1 MADIPS
7 GERFNA
13 LYDHNAQDILTY
25 LLRRT
30 ATPEDAADCLA
41 ETFLI
46 AWDKREQ
53 IPADARPWLFGVAR
67 NVLRRGHERDDRA
80 QAAAAGLARDLRDAG
95 VESTPAPTAE
105 PVIASLEHLSVID
118 REIVT
123 LMAWDSLT
131 PREVAKVLR
140 LSPNV
145 VRVRAHRARMKLR
158 RQLGAEN
165 TPVKTT

>member
-1 MADIPS
+1 MDIAS

-13 LYDHNAQDILTY
+13 LYYQNAKDILTY
-25 LLRRT
+25 LLRRA

-46 AWDKREQ
+46 AWNKQDQ

-67 NVLRRGHERDDRA
+67 KVLRRGHERDDRA
-80 QAAAAGLARDLRDAG
+80 QAAAAALARNLRDAG
-95 VESTPAPTAE
+95 VESTPPPTAE
-105 PVIASLEHLSVID
+105 PVIASLENLSVID

-123 LMAWDSLT
+123 LIAWDSLT
-131 PREVAKVLR
+131 PREVAKVLG

-145 VRVRAHRARMKLR
+145 VRVRAHRARTKLR
-158 RQLGAEN
+158 RQLSVEN
-165 TPVKTT
+165 APVETS